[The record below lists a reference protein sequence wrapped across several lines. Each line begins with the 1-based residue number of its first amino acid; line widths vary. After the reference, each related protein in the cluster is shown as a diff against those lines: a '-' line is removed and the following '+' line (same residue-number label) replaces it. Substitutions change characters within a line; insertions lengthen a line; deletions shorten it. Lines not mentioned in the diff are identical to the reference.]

1 MLKEINNKFI
11 EIYGVEASEVF
22 FAPGRVNLIGE
33 HIDYNGGLVLPC
45 ALSCGTYMLVS
56 ERDDD
61 LVFFSSA
68 NFDYKEYVDLKNLKD
83 SYEEWVKYP
92 VGVISQLQKGG
103 YELKGL
109 NVLFFG
115 NIPNGAGLSS
125 SASIEVV
132 TAYALNEINNCG
144 LSKIDLVK
152 LSQKAENEYVGVNC
166 GIMDQFAVGMG
177 KKDNA
182 LLLNCNTLDYK
193 EVSTSLKD
201 YKLVISNTNKPRK
214 LIDSKYNE
222 RRKECDDSLAL
233 ISTRKTVQ
241 YLCELSNIELEDM
254 RDLFDSDILWK
265 RTQHVVG
272 ENERVKLAAAAMIEG
287 DLSKLGKLM
296 NESHDSLR
304 DLYEVTGYELDTLV
318 DESRKIDGVLG
329 SRMTGAG
336 FGGCTVSIVREDKID
351 EFISTVGINY
361 KKKTNL
367 TPEFY
372 VAEIGDGV
380 HRING

>member
-1 MLKEINNKFI
+1 MLKEISNKFI
-11 EIYGVEASEVF
+11 EIYGGEATDVF
-22 FAPGRVNLIGE
+22 FAPGRVNIIGE

-61 LVFFSSA
+61 QVFFASA
-68 NFDYKEYVDLKNLKD
+68 NFDYKKNVDLNNYED
-83 SYEEWVKYP
+83 SYDEWIKYP
-92 VGVISQLQKGG
+92 LGVINQFQKRSFDV
-103 YELKGL
+103 KGL
-109 NVLFFG
+109 NILYWG

-125 SASIEVV
+125 SASIEVA
-132 TAYALNEINNCG
+132 TAYALNEINSCG
-144 LSKIDLVK
+144 LSQTDLVK

-177 KKDNA
+177 KIDNA
-182 LLLNCNTLDYK
+182 LLLDCNTLVYK

-233 ISTRKTVQ
+233 INTRKTVQ
-241 YLCELSNIELEDM
+241 YLCDLSTIELDGM

-272 ENERVKLAAAAMIEG
+272 ENERVKLAAEAMIAG
-287 DLSKLGKLM
+287 DLNKLGGLM

-318 DESRKIDGVLG
+318 DEARKIDGVLG

-336 FGGCTVSIVREDKID
+336 FGGCTVSIVREDNID
-351 EFISTVGINY
+351 KFISEVAKNY
-361 KKKTNL
+361 TKKTNL

-380 HRING
+380 HRIK

>member
-1 MLKEINNKFI
+1 MLNKIKNRFF
-11 EIYGVEASEVF
+11 EIYGVEPSEVF

-56 ERDDD
+56 EREDD

-68 NFDYKEYVDLKNLKD
+68 NFKYKEYVDLKNLKS
-83 SYEEWVKYP
+83 SYDEWIKYP
-92 VGVISQLQKGG
+92 VGVIDQFQKRG
-103 YELKGL
+103 YWLKGL
-109 NVLFFG
+109 NVLYYG
-115 NIPNGAGLSS
+115 DIPNGSGLSS

-132 TAYALNEINNCG
+132 TAYALNELNRCEI
-144 LSKIDLVK
+144 SKIDLVK
-152 LSQKAENEYVGVNC
+152 ISQKAENEYVGVNC

-182 LLLNCNTLDYK
+182 LLLDCNTLNYK
-193 EVSTSLKD
+193 VVSALLD
-201 YKLVISNTNKPRK
+201 GYKLVISNTNKPRK

-222 RRKECDDSLAL
+222 RRRECDDAL
-233 ISTRKTVQ
+233 TVISNRKTIDF
-241 YLCELSNIELEDM
+241 LCDLTVSELEEM
-254 RDLFDSDILWK
+254 KSLFDSEILWK
-265 RTQHVVG
+265 RTLHVVS
-272 ENERVKLAAAAMIEG
+272 ENERVKMATKSLIDG
-287 DLSKLGKLM
+287 DLVQLGVLM

-318 DESRKIDGVLG
+318 NEARKIDGVLG

-336 FGGCTVSIVREDKID
+336 FGGCTVSIVKDDVID
-351 EFISTVGINY
+351 DFISKVGFNY
-361 KKKTNL
+361 KKKTNH

-372 VAEIGDGV
+372 IAEIGDGV
-380 HRING
+380 HRI